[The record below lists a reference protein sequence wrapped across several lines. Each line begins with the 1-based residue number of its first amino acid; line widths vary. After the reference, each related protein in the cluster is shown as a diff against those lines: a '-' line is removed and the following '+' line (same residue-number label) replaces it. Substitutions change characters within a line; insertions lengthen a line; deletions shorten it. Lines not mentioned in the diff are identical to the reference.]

1 MILVSLIAI
10 VLKKF
15 FIAIQEMLKVI
26 KIFIKRTCIY
36 MKQGERFI
44 FVRYF
49 NVIHFLN
56 VIIFG

>member
-26 KIFIKRTCIY
+26 KIFIKRTCID
-36 MKQGERFI
+36 MKQG
-44 FVRYF
+44 
-49 NVIHFLN
+49 N
-56 VIIFG
+56 